1 MEHIT
6 NLENL
11 NLLENDEVP
20 DNVGP
25 STSQSL
31 SPTNGSSCQLCP
43 IVSAHKAQVQAIL
56 AQAGTNRPPVSG
68 SFRTTPICSVQTGG
82 GGDVDLTIADIE
94 TRYKEDYPDW
104 DRKGTCF
111 PPGPLYFDK
120 LEKTEPWTRACDL
133 EKRLEDARQKVA
145 ELHTLPYEADDM
157 DADIIEKCST
167 KIMETMIAVVTNLS
181 ITNNRQIDG
190 VKNMIKGLARGKLEQ
205 LKGSDALQAL
215 QDLQDKAFEEIKTK
229 SRAWQNYSE
238 R

>member
-11 NLLENDEVP
+11 NLLGNDEVP

-82 GGDVDLTIADIE
+82 GGDVELTIADIE